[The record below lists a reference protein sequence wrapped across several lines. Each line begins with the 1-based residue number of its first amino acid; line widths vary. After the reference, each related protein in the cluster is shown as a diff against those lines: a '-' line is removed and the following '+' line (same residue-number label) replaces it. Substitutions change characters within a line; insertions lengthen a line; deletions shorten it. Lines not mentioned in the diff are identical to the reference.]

1 LRRRLSEDVALRS
14 PTLIASPAP
23 YSRVAQKN
31 MLRNLF
37 LILTRSSYFSMFMM
51 ANIIANFV
59 LLAAYDP
66 LNKSVT
72 TQDRVQDDLEPWFQA
87 VRACA
92 KRARQPA
99 PSARPPPRPAAR
111 LLAPHPLPA
120 RCASLRCR
128 APPARHARR
137 PLTSSPQP
145 PPPPPSPRRSSP
157 LRR

>member
-1 LRRRLSEDVALRS
+1 
-14 PTLIASPAP
+14 
-23 YSRVAQKN
+23 

-87 VRACA
+87 VRARA

-99 PSARPPPRPAAR
+99 PSARPPPRPAAAR
-111 LLAPHPLPA
+111 PPRAPSNA
-120 RCASLRCR
+120 CSLRFSHTVALR
-128 APPARHARR
+128 PPTPLAARSS
-137 PLTSSPQP
+137 SSPQP
-145 PPPPPSPRRSSP
+145 PPPPPPPRRSSP
-157 LRR
+157 SRR